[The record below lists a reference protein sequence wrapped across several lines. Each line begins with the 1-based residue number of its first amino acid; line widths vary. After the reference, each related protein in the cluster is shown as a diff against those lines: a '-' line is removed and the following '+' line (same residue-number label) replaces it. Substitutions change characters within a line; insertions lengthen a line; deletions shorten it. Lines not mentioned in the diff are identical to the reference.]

1 LLVNFQYRKNN
12 LSFFPAQLAQPAPRA
27 LPARRTPYLLAL
39 LVSAAYAAPAVA
51 QISDTIHPYVSAAIV
66 HDDNLLRL
74 GDGESEDGH
83 RADTY
88 KQAVAGVSFAIPV
101 ERQLFTG
108 DLQVSRVTFDNFG
121 RLDYNGKDAK
131 AEWAWQL
138 GNNLTGHLGGMYS
151 QTLAPFADF
160 VTTERN
166 LRVQR
171 REYVDGT
178 WRFHPRW
185 QVRSGFTRLQY
196 RYDLSAQKYSNR
208 DEDTTELGLDYL
220 TPSGSRIGLQ
230 ARRLKDEFPNG
241 TLFGL
246 LLNDNYT
253 QDELKLNIFWRFS
266 QITQIQFLGGRER
279 REHNVFTNRDD
290 SGTNGRVIGY
300 WAPGQKLKFTANL
313 WREFAV
319 IEGGSINS
327 ALSKGVSLDGSWQA
341 TSKLSVGGQV
351 RNERR
356 DFGAIS
362 TLAITDPND
371 RTHSASVSLTYAP
384 TQLIEL
390 NTGVA
395 RSSRNGNFVVGSG
408 NYKSN
413 SVSFSAKI
421 VF

>member
-1 LLVNFQYRKNN
+1 
-12 LSFFPAQLAQPAPRA
+12 
-27 LPARRTPYLLAL
+27 
-39 LVSAAYAAPAVA
+39 
-51 QISDTIHPYVSAAIV
+51 
-66 HDDNLLRL
+66 LRL
-74 GDGESEDGH
+74 NDGETENGNRS
-83 RADTY
+83 DTY
-88 KQAVAGVSFAIPV
+88 KQGAAGITFAIPV

-108 DLQVSRVTFDNFG
+108 DLQVSRVTFDKFS
-121 RLDYNGKDAK
+121 RLDYNGKNAK
-131 AEWAWQL
+131 AEWVWQL
-138 GNNLTGHLGGMYS
+138 GNNLTGHLGGSYS

-160 VTTERN
+160 PTTERN

-185 QVRSGFTRLQY
+185 QVRSGFTRTQY
-196 RYDLSAQKYSNR
+196 RYDLSAQRYSNR
-208 DEDTTELGLDYL
+208 DEDTTEAGVDYL
-220 TPSGSRIGLQ
+220 TPSGSRIGVQ
-230 ARRLKDEFPNG
+230 ARRMKAEFPNG
-241 TLFGL
+241 TLFGA

-253 QDELKLNIFWRFS
+253 QDELKLNIFWRYS

-279 REHNVFTNRDD
+279 REHNIFTTRDD
-290 SGTNGRVIGY
+290 SGTNGRLIGY

-319 IEGGSINS
+319 IEGGSVNT
-327 ALSKGVSLDGSWQA
+327 ALSKGASLDGSWQA
-341 TSKLSVGGQV
+341 TSKIAVGGQV

-356 DFGAIS
+356 DFGAIGA
-362 TLAITDPND
+362 LAIADPND
-371 RTHSASVSLTYAP
+371 RTKSSSVSLTYAP
-384 TQLIEL
+384 TPLIEL
-390 NTGVA
+390 NTGAA